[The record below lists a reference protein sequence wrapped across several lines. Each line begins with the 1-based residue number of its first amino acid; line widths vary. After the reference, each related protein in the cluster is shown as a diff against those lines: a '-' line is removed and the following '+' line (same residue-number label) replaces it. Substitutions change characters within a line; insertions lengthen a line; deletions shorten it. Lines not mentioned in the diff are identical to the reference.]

1 MPPRSVHTVS
11 TVAAATSAPIRRPMS
26 AVSRARR
33 GSPAPMA
40 WAVSVAVATESESG
54 SMKQSAARLATTW
67 WPPITVVPRRA
78 ASSVMAVNDV
88 ASSA

>member
-1 MPPRSVHTVS
+1 MS
-11 TVAAATSAPIRRPMS
+11 TVTAATNAPIRKPVS

-54 SMKQSAARLATTW
+54 SMKQSAARLDTT
-67 WPPITVVPRRA
+67 
-78 ASSVMAVNDV
+78 
-88 ASSA
+88 